1 MKILITGAT
10 GLIGKKLTADLLS
23 KGYSVNYLTT
33 RKSKIKSSK
42 QINGYYWD
50 PEKDIIDLQC
60 FKNVDTIINLAGSN
74 IAKRWTNPNKLEIL
88 KSRIQSL
95 ILLRDSIVKNN
106 LKIKKIISASAIGIY
121 PSSYD
126 RVYSENNNLIS
137 NNFLGM
143 VVNEWELAVS
153 SFNDLKIEI
162 AIVRIGLV
170 LSKDGGILSKSL
182 LPIKLGFGS
191 FFGSGNQW
199 QSWIHI
205 QDISN
210 IFCHI
215 LKNDLIGIFNGVSPN
230 PITNKDFTIKLAK
243 FLNRPLLLPKIP
255 KWLMSLVL
263 GEMHI
268 IIFESQNIACDRL
281 NKTEF
286 NFNFDNFDEA
296 IVDLLK

>member
-10 GLIGKKLTADLLS
+10 GLIGKKLTSDLLS

-33 RKSKIKSSK
+33 RNSQIKSLDK
-42 QINGYYWD
+42 INGYYWN
-50 PEKDIIDLQC
+50 PEKEIIDLEC

-74 IAKRWTNPNKLEIL
+74 IAKRWSRSNKLQIL
-88 KSRIQSL
+88 KSRTQSL
-95 ILLRDSIVKNN
+95 NLLKDSILKNN
-106 LKIKKIISASAIGIY
+106 LNIKKIISASAIGIY
-121 PSSYD
+121 PSSFD
-126 RVYSENNNLIS
+126 RAYTENDNLIS
-137 NNFLGM
+137 SSFLGK
-143 VVNEWELAVS
+143 VVSEWELAVN

-182 LPIKLGFGS
+182 FPIKFGVGS
-191 FFGSGNQW
+191 FFGSGMQW

-215 LKNDLIGIFNGVSPN
+215 LKNNLVGIFNGTSPN
-230 PITNKDFTIKLAK
+230 PITNKEFTIKLSK
-243 FLNRPLLLPKIP
+243 FLNRPLIFPNLP
-255 KWLMSLVL
+255 KWLMSLIL

-268 IIFESQNIACDRL
+268 IIFESQNITCDRL
-281 NKTEF
+281 NKTKF
-286 NFNFDNFDEA
+286 KFKFDDFDHA
-296 IVDLLK
+296 IADLLK

>member
-74 IAKRWTNPNKLEIL
+74 IAKRWTNSNKLEIL
-88 KSRIQSL
+88 KSRTQSL

-255 KWLMSLVL
+255 KWLMSLIL

-296 IVDLLK
+296 IADLLK

>member
-23 KGYSVNYLTT
+23 KGYNVNYLTT

-137 NNFLGM
+137 NNFLGK

-215 LKNDLIGIFNGVSPN
+215 LKNDLVGVFNGVSPN

-255 KWLMSLVL
+255 KWLMSLIL

-296 IVDLLK
+296 IADLLK

>member
-121 PSSYD
+121 PSSYE

-215 LKNDLIGIFNGVSPN
+215 LKNDLVGVFNGVSPN

>member
-10 GLIGKKLTADLLS
+10 GLIGKKLTSDLLS

-33 RKSKIKSSK
+33 RNSQIKSLDK
-42 QINGYYWD
+42 INGYYWN
-50 PEKDIIDLQC
+50 PEKEIIDLEC

-74 IAKRWTNPNKLEIL
+74 IAKRWSRSNKLQIL
-88 KSRIQSL
+88 KSRTQSL
-95 ILLRDSIVKNN
+95 NLLKDSILKNN
-106 LKIKKIISASAIGIY
+106 LNIKKIISASAIGIY
-121 PSSYD
+121 PSSLD
-126 RVYSENNNLIS
+126 RAYTENDNLIS
-137 NNFLGM
+137 SSFLGK
-143 VVNEWELAVS
+143 VVSEWELAVN

-182 LPIKLGFGS
+182 FPIKFGVGS
-191 FFGSGNQW
+191 FFGSGMQW

-215 LKNDLIGIFNGVSPN
+215 LKNDLVGIFNGTSPN
-230 PITNKDFTIKLAK
+230 PITNKEFTIKLSK
-243 FLNRPLLLPKIP
+243 FLNRPLIFPNLP
-255 KWLMSLVL
+255 KWLMSLIL

-268 IIFESQNIACDRL
+268 IIFESQNITCNRL
-281 NKTEF
+281 SQTKF
-286 NFNFDNFDEA
+286 NFKFDNFDHA
-296 IVDLLK
+296 IADLLK

>member
-215 LKNDLIGIFNGVSPN
+215 LKNDLVGIFNGVSPN

>member
-153 SFNDLKIEI
+153 SFNDLKIET

-296 IVDLLK
+296 IADLLK

>member
-10 GLIGKKLTADLLS
+10 GLIGKKLTSDLLS

-33 RKSKIKSSK
+33 RNSQIKSSDK
-42 QINGYYWD
+42 INGYYWN
-50 PEKDIIDLQC
+50 PEKEIIDLEC

-74 IAKRWTNPNKLEIL
+74 IAKRWSRSNKLQIL
-88 KSRIQSL
+88 KSRTQSL
-95 ILLRDSIVKNN
+95 NLLKDSILKNN
-106 LKIKKIISASAIGIY
+106 INIKKIISASAIGIY
-121 PSSYD
+121 PSSLD
-126 RVYSENNNLIS
+126 RAYTENDNLIS
-137 NNFLGM
+137 SSFLGK
-143 VVNEWELAVS
+143 VVSEWELAVN

-182 LPIKLGFGS
+182 FPIKFGVGS
-191 FFGSGNQW
+191 FFGSGMQW

-215 LKNDLIGIFNGVSPN
+215 LKNDLVGIFNGTSPN
-230 PITNKDFTIKLAK
+230 PITNKEFTIKLSK
-243 FLNRPLLLPKIP
+243 FLNRPLIFPNLP
-255 KWLMSLVL
+255 KWLMSLIL

-268 IIFESQNIACDRL
+268 IIFESQNITCNRL
-281 NKTEF
+281 SQTKF
-286 NFNFDNFDEA
+286 NFKFDNFDHA
-296 IVDLLK
+296 IADLLK

>member
-215 LKNDLIGIFNGVSPN
+215 LKNDLVGIFNGVSPN

-255 KWLMSLVL
+255 KWLMSLIL

-268 IIFESQNIACDRL
+268 IIFESQNIVCDRL

>member
-10 GLIGKKLTADLLS
+10 GLIGKKLTSDLLS

-33 RKSKIKSSK
+33 RNSQIKSSDK
-42 QINGYYWD
+42 INGYYWN
-50 PEKDIIDLQC
+50 PEKEIIDLEC

-74 IAKRWTNPNKLEIL
+74 IAKRWSRSNKLKIL
-88 KSRIQSL
+88 KSRTQSL
-95 ILLRDSIVKNN
+95 NLLKDSILKNN
-106 LKIKKIISASAIGIY
+106 LNIKKIISASAIGIY
-121 PSSYD
+121 PSSFD
-126 RVYSENNNLIS
+126 RAYTENDNLIS
-137 NNFLGM
+137 SSFLGK
-143 VVNEWELAVS
+143 VVSEWELAVN

-182 LPIKLGFGS
+182 FPIKFGVGS
-191 FFGSGNQW
+191 FFGSGMQW

-215 LKNDLIGIFNGVSPN
+215 LKNDLVGIFNGTSPN
-230 PITNKDFTIKLAK
+230 PITNKDFTIKLSK
-243 FLNRPLLLPKIP
+243 FLNRPLIFPNLP
-255 KWLMSLVL
+255 KWLMSLIL

-268 IIFESQNIACDRL
+268 IIFESQNITCNRL
-281 NKTEF
+281 SQTKF
-286 NFNFDNFDEA
+286 NFKFDNFDHA
-296 IVDLLK
+296 IADLLK

>member
-10 GLIGKKLTADLLS
+10 GLIGKKLTSDLLS

-33 RKSKIKSSK
+33 RNSQIKSSDK
-42 QINGYYWD
+42 INGYYWN
-50 PEKDIIDLQC
+50 PEKEIIDLEC

-74 IAKRWTNPNKLEIL
+74 IAKRWSRSNKLQIL
-88 KSRIQSL
+88 KSRTQSL
-95 ILLRDSIVKNN
+95 NLLKDSILKNN
-106 LKIKKIISASAIGIY
+106 LNIKKIISASAIGIY
-121 PSSYD
+121 PSSFD
-126 RVYSENNNLIS
+126 RVYTENTNLIS
-137 NNFLGM
+137 SSFLGK
-143 VVNEWELAVS
+143 VVREWELAVN

-182 LPIKLGFGS
+182 FPIKFGVGS
-191 FFGSGNQW
+191 FFGSGMQW

-215 LKNDLIGIFNGVSPN
+215 LKNDLVGIFNGTSPN
-230 PITNKDFTIKLAK
+230 PITNKEFTIKLSK
-243 FLNRPLLLPKIP
+243 FLNRPLIFPNLP
-255 KWLMSLVL
+255 KWLMSLIL

-268 IIFESQNIACDRL
+268 IIFESQNITCNRL
-281 NKTEF
+281 SQTKF
-286 NFNFDNFDEA
+286 NFKFDNFDHA
-296 IVDLLK
+296 IADLLK

>member
-215 LKNDLIGIFNGVSPN
+215 LKNDLVGIFNGVSPN

-296 IVDLLK
+296 IADLLK

>member
-137 NNFLGM
+137 NNFLGK

-170 LSKDGGILSKSL
+170 LSKDGGILSKSV

-215 LKNDLIGIFNGVSPN
+215 LKNDSVGVFNGVSPN

-255 KWLMSLVL
+255 KWLMSLIL

>member
-10 GLIGKKLTADLLS
+10 GLIGKKLTIDLLT
-23 KGYSVNYLTT
+23 KGYTVNYLTT
-33 RKSKIKSSK
+33 RKSKIKSSN
-42 QINGYYWD
+42 QINGYYWN
-50 PEKDIIDLQC
+50 PAKDIIDLQC

-74 IAKRWTNPNKLEIL
+74 IAKRWTNSNKLEIL
-88 KSRIQSL
+88 KSRTQSL
-95 ILLRDSIVKNN
+95 VLLRNSISKNN

-126 RVYSENNNLIS
+126 EFYLENNNLINDS
-137 NNFLGM
+137 FLGK
-143 VVNEWELAVS
+143 VVNEWELAVN

-199 QSWIHI
+199 QSWIHV

-210 IFCHI
+210 IFYHI
-215 LKNDLIGIFNGVSPN
+215 LKNDLVGIFNGVSPN

-243 FLNRPLLLPKIP
+243 FLNRPLIFPNIP
-255 KWLMSLVL
+255 MWTMSLVL

-268 IIFESQNIACDRL
+268 IIFESQKVACDRL

-286 NFNFDNFDEA
+286 NFKFDNFDQA
-296 IVDLLK
+296 IADLLK

>member
-255 KWLMSLVL
+255 KWLMSLIL

-296 IVDLLK
+296 IADLLK